1 MYALKVMSKAKI
13 IAKKSVRAVLLERII
28 LSKLMEGGNEGVV
41 SMLASFQ
48 DDSHL
53 YILMDYLEGQS
64 LRSHLNSGISPAPH
78 QISIPSLT

>member
-1 MYALKVMSKAKI
+1 MSKAKI

-28 LSKLMEGGNEGVV
+28 LSKLTEGGNDGIV

-53 YILMDYLEGQS
+53 YILMDYL
-64 LRSHLNSGISPAPH
+64 
-78 QISIPSLT
+78 

>member
-1 MYALKVMSKAKI
+1 MSKAKI

-28 LSKLMEGGNEGVV
+28 LSKLTEGENDGVV

-48 DDSHL
+48 DDNHL

-64 LRSHLNSGISPAPH
+64 LRSHLNSGITPSHH
-78 QISIPSLT
+78 QISITRLT

>member
-1 MYALKVMSKAKI
+1 MSKAKI

-28 LSKLMEGGNEGVV
+28 LSKLMEGGNEGIV

-53 YILMDYLEGQS
+53 YILMEYL
-64 LRSHLNSGISPAPH
+64 
-78 QISIPSLT
+78 